1 MQFKR
6 LNNAIVAN
14 THSDESQ
21 RTPKAS
27 AKIVHLGIGAFH
39 RAHQAVYTNNVN
51 GLAAKAA
58 EDIWSIVGVS
68 LRSAT
73 VRDQLVPQ
81 NCFYN
86 VIESDASGSNRFL
99 VSAIEDVLV
108 APESPQ
114 AVLDVMAAETTQIVS
129 LTVTEKGYCH
139 DVVSGD
145 LDLQNPDIQHDL
157 VNLDSPKTAIGF
169 IVSALKFRRDHALPA
184 FTVLS
189 CDNLPSNGKTLAK
202 VVLQFAGSIE
212 PALTDWI
219 KSQVKFPNTMIDRI
233 VPATTAD
240 DIDMF
245 SQRYG
250 YHDLAMVK
258 TERFSQWV
266 IEDNFVGKRPAWQKV
281 GVNIVKDVDAYEN
294 AKLRLLNGA
303 HSSLAY
309 VGYLTGLDF
318 VHQVMENPE
327 LTRFLTHL
335 MKVEIAPT
343 IVAPEGLDLQKYCD
357 DLLQRFSNPELH
369 HRTYQIA
376 MDGSQKVP
384 QRLLHTVEYKLKN
397 NQTFDALSFAIAG
410 WLRYT
415 TGVNENGVAIEVQDP
430 RAEQLASIYK
440 QHANN
445 LDELIDAYLS
455 VHSIFPE
462 SLQSYPVFK
471 EKLCDWLGIIQKLG
485 MKAALQELL
494 ENINATAD

>member
-6 LNNAIVAN
+6 LNNAIV
-14 THSDESQ
+14 TEKYSEESLRDQ
-21 RTPKAS
+21 KAS
-27 AKIVHLGIGAFH
+27 ATIVHLGIGAFH
-39 RAHQAVYTNNVN
+39 RAHQAVYTNNANV
-51 GLAAKAA
+51 LAAQAV
-58 EDIWSIVGVS
+58 EDIWSIIGVS

-81 NCFYN
+81 DCFYN
-86 VIESDASGSNRFL
+86 VVESDVSGSNRFL
-99 VSAIEDVLV
+99 VSAIENVLV
-108 APESPQ
+108 APENPQ
-114 AVLDVMAAETTQIVS
+114 AVLDAMCAEKTQIVS

-145 LDLQNPDIQHDL
+145 LNLQNLDIQHDL
-157 VNLDSPKTAIGF
+157 ANLDSPKTAIGF
-169 IVSALKFRRDHALPA
+169 IVAALKYRHDNALPA

-202 VVLQFAGSIE
+202 VVLQFAEKIH
-212 PALTDWI
+212 PALAAWI
-219 KSQVKFPNTMIDRI
+219 EQQAKFPNTMIDRI

-240 DIDMF
+240 DIDKF

-281 GVNIVKDVDAYEN
+281 GANIVNDVDAYEN

-309 VGYLTGLDF
+309 IGYLTGLDF

-343 IVAPEGLDLQKYCD
+343 IVAPQGLDLQQYCD

-397 NQTFDALSFAIAG
+397 NQAFDGLSFAIAG

-415 TGVNENGVAIEVQDP
+415 MGVDEAGAAIEVQDP
-430 RAEQLASIYK
+430 RAEQLAEIYK

-445 LDELIDAYLS
+445 SDELINAYLH

-462 SLQSYPVFK
+462 SLQSYPAFK
-471 EKLCDWLGIIQKLG
+471 ESLNYWVSLIQELGA
-485 MKAALQELL
+485 KAALDKLL
-494 ENINATAD
+494 ERVEAAVK